1 MSLLSL
7 TVPTMLT
14 ASAPWT
20 DPNRD
25 RPVLESYPEL
35 SGHLIMLDRARQ
47 GLIDTQ
53 ITDGEITEEIK
64 DLTAAIARHDAT
76 HDRKTRA
83 VYGSMTALAER
94 ADDPAERNAWLTRR
108 DTLFPNAL
116 EINSTSFMD
125 EAGNVTQVRA
135 RITPELRT
143 ALEETVIAGEPLSDT
158 VDAWLAAGDALGEA
172 VTERSRLNQV
182 QDRAQISAADV
193 QQARFFWINAV
204 DGFVKFLDL
213 VDMDDETRTKLL
225 SPLEEAIAAAKAGE
239 APDDEEVVIDDDGVD
254 EGEDVVIEEPV

>member
-1 MSLLSL
+1 
-7 TVPTMLT
+7 MLT

-25 RPVLESYPEL
+25 RPVLEAYPEL

-53 ITDGEITEEIK
+53 SDDGEVSKQIEE
-64 DLTAAIARHDAT
+64 LTAQIARHDET
-76 HDRKTRA
+76 HDRKARA
-83 VYGSMTALAER
+83 VYGAMTALAER
-94 ADDPAERNAWLTRR
+94 ADDPAARNAWLARR
-108 DTLFPNAL
+108 DKLFPNAL

-135 RITPELRT
+135 RITPELR
-143 ALEETVIAGEPLSDT
+143 AVLEQTDIAGQPLSDT
-158 VDAWLAAGDALGEA
+158 VDAWLAAGEALGEA
-172 VTERSRLNQV
+172 VTERSRLKNT
-182 QDRAQISAADV
+182 DDDERISASDV
-193 QQARFFWINAV
+193 REARYFWINAV
-204 DGFVKFLDL
+204 DGFVTYLKMI
-213 VDMDDETRTKLL
+213 DMDDETRTKLL